1 MAAFIVESVGPG
13 GQRGWIYVDAADS
26 QDARTKASRLIE
38 QGWIPGISVAAGSTG
53 IQTMRRDSPGFSDRY
68 PADRFISVQSI
79 VNDLQRTTT
88 GQDIGRYD
96 PDALD
101 PVVQVAEPRGR
112 SVIGGPGDPISPEEG
127 IYGSGVAFRRALE
140 SDPLGRGAFGGF
152 VRGLQNPLS
161 NILGIGVPAGSQR
174 GPFAGY
180 WGGDEATAQQGFF
193 ERALNQL
200 RGGQETI
207 GGLARSVFDAPATFE
222 SQKYLT
228 PDFSEY
234 EGVGNAQ
241 QFAQLARLAAR
252 QQFGAAMANRLT
264 SAEDLVEEFR
274 AQPKGMAGTTP
285 DFRTFLSAR
294 LQRGAR

>member
-1 MAAFIVESVGPG
+1 M
-13 GQRGWIYVDAADS
+13 
-26 QDARTKASRLIE
+26 
-38 QGWIPGISVAAGSTG
+38 
-53 IQTMRRDSPGFSDRY
+53 
-68 PADRFISVQSI
+68 
-79 VNDLQRTTT
+79 
-88 GQDIGRYD
+88 
-96 PDALD
+96 
-101 PVVQVAEPRGR
+101 
-112 SVIGGPGDPISPEEG
+112 
-127 IYGSGVAFRRALE
+127 
-140 SDPLGRGAFGGF
+140 
-152 VRGLQNPLS
+152 RGLQNPLS

-228 PDFSEY
+228 PDFSEF

-264 SAEDLVEEFR
+264 SAEDLVEEYR
-274 AQPKGMAGTTP
+274 AQPKGMAGTVP
-285 DFRTFLSAR
+285 DFRTFLTAR

>member
-1 MAAFIVESVGPG
+1 
-13 GQRGWIYVDAADS
+13 
-26 QDARTKASRLIE
+26 
-38 QGWIPGISVAAGSTG
+38 
-53 IQTMRRDSPGFSDRY
+53 
-68 PADRFISVQSI
+68 
-79 VNDLQRTTT
+79 
-88 GQDIGRYD
+88 
-96 PDALD
+96 
-101 PVVQVAEPRGR
+101 
-112 SVIGGPGDPISPEEG
+112 
-127 IYGSGVAFRRALE
+127 
-140 SDPLGRGAFGGF
+140 

-161 NILGIGVPAGSQR
+161 NIFGIGVPAGSQR

-200 RGGQETI
+200 KGGQETI
-207 GGLARSVFDAPATFE
+207 GGLARSVFDAPVTLE

-285 DFRTFLSAR
+285 DFRTFLTAR